1 MDPKP
6 KRTDALAESIGIMA
20 RLRGEQGCPW
30 DREQT
35 FDSIKSHTLE
45 ETYEVFDAIE
55 RRAWPELK
63 DELGDLLLQVLFY
76 AQMAE
81 EAGYF
86 SIEDV
91 AANLNAKLIRRH
103 PHIFADAH
111 AATAEDVTRTWNAIK
126 QQEKGERQGAHLDGV
141 PRHVPSMME
150 AAKLGSRA
158 AQVGFDWPDAQA
170 LCDKLDEET
179 AEVRAEIATGGRVE
193 EELGDLLFTAV
204 NLARHLAVEPE
215 FALRAANAK
224 FRRRFGTMEAA
235 AGGAAKLEA
244 ATPAELEQLWD
255 AVKREE

>member
-1 MDPKP
+1 MS
-6 KRTDALAESIGIMA
+6 LATCCCRCSSM
-20 RLRGEQGCPW
+20 
-30 DREQT
+30 
-35 FDSIKSHTLE
+35 
-45 ETYEVFDAIE
+45 
-55 RRAWPELK
+55 RRWPRRR
-63 DELGDLLLQVLFY
+63 
-76 AQMAE
+76 
-81 EAGYF
+81 GYF

-215 FALRAANAK
+215 FALRAANAQVPPAVRHDGSGS
-224 FRRRFGTMEAA
+224 RRRR
-235 AGGAAKLEA
+235 GA
-244 ATPAELEQLWD
+244 
-255 AVKREE
+255 